1 VFSDTVSLDARL
13 HRDLLFAANQPYHYC
28 QMQVSTPV
36 MAGEA
41 YQVAREMPMLFSAR
55 SPSPM
60 ALLGVEAGQNLHVRP
75 TGHWIGR
82 YVPAHIRRYPFILAP
97 LESPPGPTGEQ
108 AAAAPR
114 FALKFARQAPHLRA
128 GNRNGVR
135 LFDGDGRP
143 TEPLQRIQKAMVQMQ
158 KNALH
163 TAELVRQLERY
174 QLLVG
179 RTLTVSP
186 RKGVAT
192 KLEGFRVVDDK
203 TFASLSAEA
212 LADLAATGA
221 LALIYAHHV
230 SLTNLRDGVIA
241 QMQSDSPATPDLDTL
256 FGADNDDISFNFN
269 S

>member
-1 VFSDTVSLDARL
+1 MFSDTVSLDAKL
-13 HRDLLFAANQPYHYC
+13 HRDWLFAANQPYHYC
-28 QMQVSTPV
+28 QMEVSAPV
-36 MAGEA
+36 MALEA
-41 YQVAREMPMLFSAR
+41 YQIAREMPMLFSAR

-97 LESPPGPTGEQ
+97 LESPSGSTGAQ

-128 GNRNGVR
+128 GNHNGVR

-143 TEPLQRIQKAMVQMQ
+143 TEPLKRIQKAMVQMQ
-158 KNALH
+158 KSARH
-163 TAELVRQLERY
+163 TAELVRQLEKY

-179 RTLTVSP
+179 RTLSVSP
-186 RKGVAT
+186 RKGEAT
-192 KLEGFRVVDDK
+192 KLEGFRVVDDRA
-203 TFASLSAEA
+203 FASLSADA

-241 QMQSDSPATPDLDTL
+241 QMQSESPATPDLDTL
-256 FGADNDDISFNFN
+256 FGAGNDDISFNFN

>member
-1 VFSDTVSLDARL
+1 MFSDTVSLDAKL

-97 LESPPGPTGEQ
+97 IESPPGAAGDQ
-108 AAAAPR
+108 AAGGPR

-128 GNRNGVR
+128 ESRKGVR
-135 LFDGDGRP
+135 LFNGDGQP
-143 TEPLQRIQKAMVQMQ
+143 TDALKRIQQAMVQMQ
-158 KNALH
+158 QNGQH
-163 TAELVRQLERY
+163 TAELVRQLEKY
-174 QLLVG
+174 DLLVA
-179 RTLTVSP
+179 RTLTVAP
-186 RKGVAT
+186 KKGRAT
-192 KLEGFRVVDDK
+192 KLEGFRVVDANAFK
-203 TFASLSAEA
+203 TLSGEA
-212 LADLAATGA
+212 LADLQATGA

-230 SLTNLRDGVIA
+230 SLSNLRDGVIA
-241 QMQSDSPATPDLDTL
+241 QMQSDSPATPDLDAL